1 MTAVEIIQAIYPAL
15 YNDPTRDTHVALA
28 RDETSSTF
36 YGTNYEKAVALLAS
50 HNYYVTVANGGNAGV
65 QTYKMSGRMAV
76 SYGGIGVIREY
87 LELSNFGR
95 QLLSLTNKT
104 SPAASTCS
112 DVAINYL
119 INGNPSVF
127 IP

>member
-28 RDETSSTF
+28 RDETSSIF

-50 HNYYVTVANGGNAGV
+50 HNYFVTVANGGNAGV

-95 QLLSLTNKT
+95 QLLALIDKT
-104 SPAASTCS
+104 SPAASSCS
-112 DVAINYL
+112 DYAINNL
-119 INGNPSVF
+119 M
-127 IP
+127 

>member
-1 MTAVEIIQAIYPAL
+1 MTAVEIIQAIYPNL
-15 YNDPTRDTHVALA
+15 YNDPSRDVHIALA
-28 RDETSSTF
+28 RDEISSTF
-36 YGTNYEKAVALLAS
+36 YGINYEKAVALLAS
-50 HNYYVTVANGGNAGV
+50 HNYYVTVSNGGNAGV

-76 SYGGIGVIREY
+76 SYGGIGVIRNY
-87 LELSNFGR
+87 LELSNYGR
-95 QLLSLTNKT
+95 QLLALIDKT

-119 INGNPSVF
+119 INGDPSVI

>member
-1 MTAVEIIQAIYPAL
+1 MTAIEIVQAICPDL
-15 YNDPTRDTHVALA
+15 YNDSARDTHIALA
-28 RDETSSTF
+28 RDETSATF
-36 YGTNYEKAVALLAS
+36 YGINYEKAVALLAS
-50 HNYYVTVANGGNAGV
+50 HNYFLAVTNGGNAGV

-87 LELSNFGR
+87 LELSNYGR
-95 QLLSLTNKT
+95 QLMSLTNKT

-119 INGNPSVF
+119 INGDPSVL
-127 IP
+127 IS

>member
-15 YNDPTRDTHVALA
+15 YNDPARDVHIALA

-50 HNYYVTVANGGNAGV
+50 HNYCVTVSNGGNAGV
-65 QTYKMSGRMAV
+65 PTYKMSGRMAV
-76 SYGGIGVIREY
+76 SYGGIGVIRNY
-87 LELSNFGR
+87 LELSNYGR
-95 QLLSLTNKT
+95 QLLALIDKT

-119 INGNPSVF
+119 INGDPSVL